1 MVYIFLA
8 PGFEEAEAL
17 VPADLLRRAGIDI
30 ALVGT
35 GHGPVAGGHG
45 IAVLPDMELSQVE
58 LEDAAMLVLP
68 GGGRGVENLG
78 CCPQVEQLIR
88 LAAAR
93 EIPVAAICAAPTLL
107 ARWGLLE
114 GKQAVCF
121 PGLED
126 KLTDARPADTSVVTD
141 ETITTARAAGSAFE
155 FGLELIRRLA
165 GAEKAEEVRHN
176 VHYR

>member
-17 VPADLLRRAGIDI
+17 VPADLLRRAGIDT

-35 GHGPVAGGHG
+35 ERGPVVGGHG
-45 IAVLPDMELSQVE
+45 IAVLPDMELPQVA
-58 LEDAAMLVLP
+58 LEDAEMLVLP
-68 GGGRGVENLG
+68 GGGRGVENLA

-88 LAAAR
+88 LAAAQG
-93 EIPVAAICAAPTLL
+93 IPIAAICAAPTLL

-114 GKQAVCF
+114 GRRAVCF

-126 KLTDARPADTSVVTD
+126 KLTGARPTDASVVPD
-141 ETITTARAAGSAFE
+141 GAFITARAAGSAFD
-155 FGLELIRRLA
+155 FGLELVKVLA
-165 GAEKAEEVRHN
+165 GEEKAEEVRHN